1 MARFQ
6 SIICGLSALSLSACA
21 LLPMKSAPTQVTDP
35 TPPKSVQQK
44 PPTVQTFIWRSDKLC
59 RDTDK
64 FGVIL
69 HGGTARAG
77 KVPQERL
84 DFMQTLLGV
93 VEDHLSTGGT
103 AVDSAAFA
111 IIAME
116 DSGLFNAGKAAIS
129 NRDGY
134 VETDASIM
142 NGATMKS
149 GAVGSMITVKNPINA
164 ARLVMDETPH
174 AMMVGTRG
182 ETAVVALG
190 AKTVPAEYF
199 TNNKQTT
206 ASADTYPNHGTV
218 GAAVLDRCGNMAA
231 GTSTGGYNAKIPGR
245 VGDSPIIG
253 ASTYAKNGVMAA
265 SATGHGEYF
274 IRYTAT
280 RTVAA
285 RMEYGG
291 ESLAAAAAAS
301 IREMAQAGGGTE
313 GKGGIIAIDARG
325 NFAYPFS
332 TDGMVRGLVSND
344 KPVQVGVFEAME

>member
-1 MARFQ
+1 MVRLRR
-6 SIICGLSALSLSACA
+6 IICGLSALALSACA
-21 LLPMKSAPTQVTDP
+21 
-35 TPPKSVQQK
+35 TPNKDIIVLDGPSLAQCD
-44 PPTVQTFIWRSDKLC
+44 WSDSY
-59 RDTDK
+59 
-64 FGVIL
+64 GVIL

-84 DFMQTLLGV
+84 DFMRTLLTGLQQELV
-93 VEDHLSTGGT
+93 AKQDAEDIVEQ
-103 AVDSAAFA
+103 A

-129 NRDGY
+129 NRDGF

-142 NGATMKS
+142 DGARMKS
-149 GAVGSMITVKNPINA
+149 GAVGSMITVKNPITA

-182 ETAVVALG
+182 EQAVVELG
-190 AKTVPAEYF
+190 AETVPADYF
-199 TNNKQTT
+199 TNNTQTT
-206 ASADTYPNHGTV
+206 ANADTYPNHGTV
-218 GAAVLDRCGNMAA
+218 GAAVLDRCGNLAA

-291 ESLAAAAAAS
+291 DSLAAAAAAS
-301 IREMAQAGGGTE
+301 IREMAQAGGGSE

-325 NFAYPFS
+325 NFAYPYS
-332 TDGMVRGLVSND
+332 TDGMVRGLISN
-344 KPVQVGVFEAME
+344 KEPVQVGVFEAME